1 MTIPSTAT
9 SAPDTGSGACF
20 AVSHDAELPATLGH
34 VDGAS
39 PVPGTGT
46 FFAVT
51 SLMCSDSRAALPG
64 CVNRHDGFLEPNPA
78 LDWNARVLQGLDMS
92 YAARLQQRAER
103 HHILIPALRMPA
115 PPITTSTTPPA
126 PSCVTDWEAELRFRF
141 SESHLARLERRQLS
155 NPYSKISTRREGRHA
170 AEQRLHDMQQQN
182 AKLAKRMTWAD
193 EQHVH
198 DLKRSDLDW
207 DVVRTRLD
215 EAKEHRKQRDVADA
229 WRTHILEQRK
239 GKTWEQHRHL
249 DQVIQAPPKL
259 KDMRW
264 QNGRCE
270 NGRMGERENGGTG
283 GRGNMRWETGE

>member
-1 MTIPSTAT
+1 MTIHSTAT

-39 PVPGTGT
+39 PVPGAGT

-51 SLMCSDSRAALPG
+51 SDSGAALPG
-64 CVNRHDGFLEPNPA
+64 HVTRKPD
-78 LDWNARVLQGLDMS
+78 
-92 YAARLQQRAER
+92 
-103 HHILIPALRMPA
+103 

-126 PSCVTDWEAELRFRF
+126 PSRVTDWEAELRFRF

-155 NPYSKISTRREGRHA
+155 NPY
-170 AEQRLHDMQQQN
+170 N
-182 AKLAKRMTWAD
+182 

-239 GKTWEQHRHL
+239 GKTWEQRRHL
-249 DQVIQAPPKL
+249 DQVL
-259 KDMRW
+259 KEGTSQIEGHEMAEWETGGQETGGQETGDRRQETGEQETGDRDRRQETGDRRQETGDRRQETGAGDRRW
-264 QNGRCE
+264 E
-270 NGRMGERENGGTG
+270 NGEQEIGRVRDWEN
-283 GRGNMRWETGE
+283 RRARDWETGEQESKRSGEQESERLGEQENRRTGE